1 MYDRMLIAIDTALDG
16 PDNSMHRSAVAD
28 HVIKQQRPCSIL
40 LARPP
45 D

>member
-1 MYDRMLIAIDTALDG
+1 MYDRMLIAIDTALDR
-16 PDNSMHRSAVAD
+16 PDNSMGRAAVAD
-28 HVIKQQRPCSIL
+28 HVIKEQTHCSIL